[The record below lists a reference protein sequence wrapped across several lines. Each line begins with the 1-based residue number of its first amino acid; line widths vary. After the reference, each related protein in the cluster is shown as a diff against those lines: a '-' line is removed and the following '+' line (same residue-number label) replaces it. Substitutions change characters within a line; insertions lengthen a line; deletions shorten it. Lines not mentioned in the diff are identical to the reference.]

1 MRRLM
6 LDTCVVV
13 DLLINYNGVDK
24 GVLGLIDDPENRL
37 YASFET
43 MRELI
48 VLYNNHKIRSRKWK
62 SADDIISTVEN
73 EFELDF
79 LPLHPQVARTYAHL
93 QLNEEMNHHDP
104 SDHIIISH
112 AISERMELISSDRKF
127 PFYRSQGLQL
137 IEG

>member
-13 DLLINYNGVDK
+13 DLLINYNGVDN

-48 VLYNNHKIRSRKWK
+48 VL
-62 SADDIISTVEN
+62 
-73 EFELDF
+73 
-79 LPLHPQVARTYAHL
+79 
-93 QLNEEMNHHDP
+93 
-104 SDHIIISH
+104 
-112 AISERMELISSDRKF
+112 
-127 PFYRSQGLQL
+127 
-137 IEG
+137 

>member
-79 LPLHPQVARTYAHL
+79 LLLHPQVARTYAHL

-112 AISERMELISSDRKF
+112 AISERVELISSDRKF